1 MSESRFRYIVVGLLG
16 FLVLLQLL
24 MLYRL
29 PTPVTLNSL
38 VSAPQAQKANL
49 IKQVPLVR
57 VQGGSVDVEVQNT
70 RLDVEVQN
78 TPLAVEIN
86 R

>member
-16 FLVLLQLL
+16 VLVLLQLL

-38 VSAPQAQKANL
+38 ISAPQDQKAVL
-49 IKQVPLVR
+49 IKQIPLVR

-70 RLDVEVQN
+70 
-78 TPLAVEIN
+78 P
-86 R
+86 

>member
-16 FLVLLQLL
+16 ALVVLQLL
-24 MLYRL
+24 VLYRL
-29 PTPVTLNSL
+29 PIPITINSL
-38 VSAPQAQKANL
+38 IAAPQDQKADL

-70 RLDVEVQN
+70 PIE
-78 TPLAVEIN
+78 VEIN
-86 R
+86 Q

>member
-16 FLVLLQLL
+16 ALVVLQLL

-29 PTPVTLNSL
+29 PTPVTLNSYIA
-38 VSAPQAQKANL
+38 APQDQKADL

-70 RLDVEVQN
+70 
-78 TPLAVEIN
+78 PLEVEIN

>member
-16 FLVLLQLL
+16 ALVVLQLL

-29 PTPVTLNSL
+29 PTPVTLNSYIAA
-38 VSAPQAQKANL
+38 SQDQKADL

-70 RLDVEVQN
+70 
-78 TPLAVEIN
+78 PLEVEIN

>member
-16 FLVLLQLL
+16 VLVLLQLL

-38 VSAPQAQKANL
+38 ISAPQDQKADL

-70 RLDVEVQN
+70 
-78 TPLAVEIN
+78 PLEVEIN

>member
-1 MSESRFRYIVVGLLG
+1 MSENRFRYIVVGLLG

-29 PTPVTLNSL
+29 PTPITLNSL
-38 VSAPQAQKANL
+38 ISAPQAQKANL
-49 IKQVPLVR
+49 IKQIPLVR

>member
-1 MSESRFRYIVVGLLG
+1 MSESQFRYIVVGLLSV
-16 FLVLLQLL
+16 LVVLHLL

-29 PTPVTLNSL
+29 STPVTLNSL
-38 VSAPQAQKANL
+38 ISAPQDQKADL

-70 RLDVEVQN
+70 
-78 TPLAVEIN
+78 PLEVEIN